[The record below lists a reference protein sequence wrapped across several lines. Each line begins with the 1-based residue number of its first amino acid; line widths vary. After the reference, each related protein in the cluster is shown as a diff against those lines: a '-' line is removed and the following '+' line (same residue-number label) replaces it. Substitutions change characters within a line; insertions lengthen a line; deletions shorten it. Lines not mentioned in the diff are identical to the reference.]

1 MKQDV
6 LQDIAC
12 LSQMRS
18 GGQEWRDDC
27 LQAIE
32 LIKQG
37 TFDADL
43 EEFGQDGADLETVSD
58 YILQEVR
65 GKFAPLRKASK
76 VLEL

>member
-18 GGQEWRDDC
+18 GGQDWRDDC

-58 YILQEVR
+58 YILKEVR

-76 VLEL
+76 VLEP